1 MSCVWVYLYVL
12 QSWLCVCVHLCLDC
26 PFCINLCL
34 YIVLCLS
41 LHVSISVKLC
51 LCICLWIG
59 MCGMCL
65 RFCKLARHPSEKKR
79 QTTLVSDQVIMLTKW
94 GGKANSICCA
104 ALWWGMKHRNIK
116 MRIVDYTDTNKHI
129 QQQPDARHASNTETT
144 NTHNVFIQLPRRYHK
159 FCAFICVQK

>member
-1 MSCVWVYLYVL
+1 MSYVWVYLYVL

-41 LHVSISVKLC
+41 LHVFITVKLC

-116 MRIVDYTDTNKHI
+116 MRNCRLHRHKQTYTATTRCETCIQHWDNKHT
-129 QQQPDARHASNTETT
+129 QCVYTT
-144 NTHNVFIQLPRRYHK
+144 
-159 FCAFICVQK
+159 A